1 MSDVP
6 EVRIGDGIDMPLV
19 GFGSWQLGGQQAY
32 DAVRWALEAGYRHI
46 DTATMYGN
54 EAEVGRALHDSG
66 LDRTDVF
73 VTTKLPPGQVGHE
86 RDTLAESLKGLGTD
100 YVDLWLIHWPPRRS
114 GYSVRVW
121 REFVALRSEGLCR
134 AIGVS
139 NYDLAEID
147 ELTAATGETPVV
159 NQVPWSPAGH
169 DQRLLTAMRERGVVV
184 EGYSPLRGTKLRDKT
199 LRAIAERHGVTPAQV
214 VLRWHVQ
221 LGIVV
226 IPKSA
231 HRERIVSNF
240 DLFGFSLSDEEM
252 DRLSR
257 L

>member
-1 MSDVP
+1 
-6 EVRIGDGIDMPLV
+6 
-19 GFGSWQLGGQQAY
+19 
-32 DAVRWALEAGYRHI
+32 
-46 DTATMYGN
+46 
-54 EAEVGRALHDSG
+54 
-66 LDRTDVF
+66 
-73 VTTKLPPGQVGHE
+73 
-86 RDTLAESLKGLGTD
+86 
-100 YVDLWLIHWPPRRS
+100 
-114 GYSVRVW
+114 VW